1 MDILFVSNISL
12 ACISAIIKGVDDYLN
27 IFLNKYIFVLSLRKI
42 IRYSRSTINV

>member
-27 IFLNKYIFVLSLRKI
+27 IFLNKNIYIYIYL
-42 IRYSRSTINV
+42 Y